1 MEDPTRPISEEKLKE
16 ELELVLTA
24 AFTDPDDSSAWFYQ
38 RWLLGYSAPE
48 LDIAA
53 FRINNK
59 MAVISFSNP
68 INLNDEKYSIQS
80 NFCNNLNVM
89 KWIPS
94 KEGCQYDTTW
104 FLKDSFKINFEEGI
118 FEISVNGFKFDCN
131 LVLKR
136 FDQDLIGV
144 KIPKFGY
151 EFGQAVKEELKGQLD
166 SCNQLLEY
174 EPESKWTLLTASLL
188 MRAINRKEHHSK
200 TVEFLKK
207 LEEVDPMRKG
217 YYQDL
222 GSKWNLENKLD
233 EWINSDRIITKAD
246 LSKLNLTSLY
256 FEQYL
261 CVCNEIK
268 LSSNLLNNR
277 SMGKLASFQ
286 FCKKLDLS
294 GNQFNVLKTFPSLIK
309 LQEVLLE
316 GNPIP
321 EAEKYLMPRGKSL
334 QDIIF

>member
-1 MEDPTRPISEEKLKE
+1 M
-16 ELELVLTA
+16 TA

-48 LDIAA
+48 LDIAG

-68 INLNDEKYSIQS
+68 INLNDEKYSIQL
-80 NFCNNLNVM
+80 NIFNNLSVM

-94 KEGCQYDTTW
+94 KEGSLYDTTW
-104 FLKDSFKINFEEGI
+104 FLKDAFKINFESPL
-118 FEISVNGFKFDCN
+118 FELSV
-131 LVLKR
+131 LVNDKPKYTIGLSK

-144 KIPKFGY
+144 KTPKFGY

-188 MRAINRKEHHSK
+188 MRAVDRKEHHSK

-207 LEEVDPMRKG
+207 LEVVDPMRKG

-233 EWINSDRIITKAD
+233 EWISFGSLNAVID
-246 LSKLNLTSLY
+246 LSMLNLTSLY

-261 CVCNEIK
+261 SICNEIN

-286 FCKKLDLS
+286 FCKKLNLS
-294 GNQFNVLKTFPSLIK
+294 GNQFNVLKTFPQLNK
-309 LQEVLLE
+309 LQELILE

-321 EAEKYLMPRGKSL
+321 EAEKYLITRGKSL

>member
-1 MEDPTRPISEEKLKE
+1 M
-16 ELELVLTA
+16 TA

-48 LDIAA
+48 LDIAG

-68 INLNDEKYSIQS
+68 INLNDEKYSIQL
-80 NFCNNLNVM
+80 NVINNLSVM
-89 KWIPS
+89 KWFPS
-94 KEGCQYDTTW
+94 KDGSLYDTTW
-104 FLKDSFKINFEEGI
+104 FLKDSFKINFEEPF
-118 FEISVNGFKFDCN
+118 FEVSV
-131 LVLKR
+131 LVNEKPKYTIGLSK

-144 KIPKFGY
+144 KTPKFGY

-174 EPESKWTLLTASLL
+174 EPESKWTLLTAALL
-188 MRAINRKEHHSK
+188 MRAVDRKEHHSK

-233 EWINSDRIITKAD
+233 EWISLGSLNNVID
-246 LSKLNLTSLY
+246 LSMLNLTSLC

-261 CVCNEIK
+261 SICNEIN

-294 GNQFNVLKTFPSLIK
+294 WNQFNVLKTFPQLNK
-309 LQEVLLE
+309 LQELVLE

-321 EAEKYLMPRGKSL
+321 EAEKYLIPRGKSL

>member
-1 MEDPTRPISEEKLKE
+1 M
-16 ELELVLTA
+16 TA

-48 LDIAA
+48 LDIAG
-53 FRINNK
+53 FRINIK

-68 INLNDEKYSIQS
+68 INLNDEKYSIQL
-80 NFCNNLNVM
+80 NIFNNLSVM

-94 KEGCQYDTTW
+94 KEGSLYDTTW
-104 FLKDSFKINFEEGI
+104 FLKDSFKINFESPL
-118 FEISVNGFKFDCN
+118 FELSV
-131 LVLKR
+131 LVNDKPKYTIGLSK

-144 KIPKFGY
+144 KTPKFGY

-188 MRAINRKEHHSK
+188 MRAVDRKEHHSK

-207 LEEVDPMRKG
+207 LEVVDPMRKG

-233 EWINSDRIITKAD
+233 EWISFGSLNAVID
-246 LSKLNLTSLY
+246 LSMLNLTSLY

-261 CVCNEIK
+261 SICNEIN

-286 FCKKLDLS
+286 FCKKLNLS
-294 GNQFNVLKTFPSLIK
+294 GNQFNVLKTFPQLNK
-309 LQEVLLE
+309 LQELILE

-321 EAEKYLMPRGKSL
+321 EAEKYLIPRGKSL

>member
-1 MEDPTRPISEEKLKE
+1 M
-16 ELELVLTA
+16 TA

-48 LDIAA
+48 LDIAG

-59 MAVISFSNP
+59 MAVISFSKP
-68 INLNDEKYSIQS
+68 INLNDGKYSFQL
-80 NFCNNLNVM
+80 NTFNNLSVM

-94 KEGCQYDTTW
+94 KEGSLYDTTW
-104 FLKDSFKINFEEGI
+104 FLKDSINIKFETQS
-118 FEISVNGFKFDCN
+118 FELSVLVNGIPKYTIG
-131 LVLKR
+131 LSI

-144 KIPKFGY
+144 KTPKFGY
-151 EFGQAVKEELKGQLD
+151 EFGQAVKEELKGQLY

-188 MRAINRKEHHSK
+188 MRAIDRKQHHSK

-222 GSKWNLENKLD
+222 ESKWNLENKID
-233 EWINSDRIITKAD
+233 EWINLGSLNTVID
-246 LSKLNLTSLY
+246 LSMLDLTSLY

-261 CVCNEIK
+261 SICNDIN
-268 LSSNLLNNR
+268 LSSNHLNNR

-294 GNQFNVLKTFPSLIK
+294 GNQFNVLQTFPSLNK
-309 LQEVLLE
+309 LRELILE

-321 EAEKYLMPRGKSL
+321 EAEKYLIPRGKSL

>member
-1 MEDPTRPISEEKLKE
+1 M
-16 ELELVLTA
+16 TA

-48 LDIAA
+48 LDIAG

-59 MAVISFSNP
+59 MAVISFSKP
-68 INLNDEKYSIQS
+68 INLNDGKYSFQL
-80 NFCNNLNVM
+80 NTFNNLSVM

-94 KEGCQYDTTW
+94 KEGSLYDTTW
-104 FLKDSFKINFEEGI
+104 FLKDSINIKFETQL
-118 FEISVNGFKFDCN
+118 FELSV
-131 LVLKR
+131 LVDGKSKYTIGLSV

-144 KIPKFGY
+144 KTPKFGY

-188 MRAINRKEHHSK
+188 MRAIDRKEHHSK

-222 GSKWNLENKLD
+222 GSKWNLENKID
-233 EWINSDRIITKAD
+233 EWINLGSLNTVID
-246 LSKLNLTSLY
+246 LSMLDLTSLY

-261 CVCNEIK
+261 SICNDIN
-268 LSSNLLNNR
+268 LSSNRLNNR

-294 GNQFNVLKTFPSLIK
+294 GNQFNVLQTFPQLNKLRELI
-309 LQEVLLE
+309 LE

-321 EAEKYLMPRGKSL
+321 EAEKYLIPRGKSL